1 MWDYEITKLGVNKP
15 NFYKNKIL
23 VPFPIESS
31 LSGVQK
37 NVGKDNE
44 LWYHSI
50 FIVPKSW
57 KGKNIILHFGGVDW
71 KSEIWI
77 NDVYVGSHQGGYDPF
92 SFDITSYLNKVA
104 EEIHFGTKNEV
115 FQKHFLQNIDK
126 IDASAFEGEKVIVK
140 GCGHIPLT
148 EDLYIAITKKLQN
161 AVSSLMFG
169 EACSAV
175 PVFKKK

>member
-1 MWDYEITKLGVNKP
+1 MVDEIVNRVANSGLINLDLSDYAPTKT
-15 NFYKNKIL
+15 I
-23 VPFPIESS
+23 
-31 LSGVQK
+31 
-37 NVGKDNE
+37 
-44 LWYHSI
+44 
-50 FIVPKSW
+50 
-57 KGKNIILHFGGVDW
+57 
-71 KSEIWI
+71 SEIDLKQFLFEGFI
-77 NDVYVGSHQGGYDPF
+77 LKEKEFRTALKAFDF
-92 SFDITSYLNKVA
+92 SAYENKVVAVNCSSDCIIPMWAFMLITSYLNNA
-104 EEIHFGTKNEV
+104 ASEIHFGTKNEV

-126 IDASAFEGEKVIVK
+126 IDATEFEGEKVIVK